1 LNEDEA
7 VVELIRGLNAAG
19 IPYMLVGSFSSNF
32 YGVPR
37 ATEDADFVLDF
48 QTASLSHL
56 LQNLGPQF
64 QVNRQISFE
73 MATGTRRN
81 VISLEGTAFTIELF
95 RLSED
100 PHDQERFRRRR
111 LEKLLGCVAC
121 IPTAEDVIVTKLRW
135 AHQANR
141 RKDVDDVRDVIAV
154 QGDRIDW
161 AYVATWCDLHGTRPL
176 LDQVR
181 ASIPPV

>member
-1 LNEDEA
+1 MNENEL
-7 VVELIRGLNAAG
+7 VVELIRALNAAR

-37 ATEDADFVLDF
+37 ATADADFVLDL
-48 QTASLSHL
+48 QTASLSSL
-56 LQNLGPQF
+56 LQKLGPQF
-64 QVNRQISFE
+64 HVDPQMSFE

-81 VISLEGTAFTIELF
+81 VISIEGIAFTIELF

-100 PHDQERFRRRR
+100 AHDQERFRRRR
-111 LEKLLGCVAC
+111 VESILGCDAF

-135 AHQANR
+135 AHRANR
-141 RKDVDDVRDVIAV
+141 RKDVDDARDVIAV

-161 AYVATWCDLHGTRPL
+161 AYVATWCELHGTRTL
-176 LDQVR
+176 LDQIR
-181 ASIPPV
+181 ASIPPL